1 MQSFWRKV
9 KKLPNDFNLDRVTL
23 SAFLQAKR
31 GAIHCAP
38 ETLQL
43 GLAWLGLA
51 WLGLAW
57 LGLAWLGLAWLGLA
71 FQVCFDADVSAKSAA
86 IHGGFA

>member
-71 FQVCFDADVSAKSAA
+71 WLGVSSVL
-86 IHGGFA
+86 